1 MHRSLCVVLLR
12 ALPAMAQLDRIPPP
26 NAANPLTRNAASVEA
41 GQKRFRQLCA
51 SCHGRDGEGGQGEGQ
66 GPNLMNSWEV
76 RRAKDAQLFS
86 SVKNGVKGTQMPAF
100 PLPEPQVWELV
111 AFVRSLNAPA
121 YSVSVPGDAAAGE
134 ALFYGKGGCSGCHM
148 IRGKGG
154 YLGPDLTNIGA
165 TRRVSELRE
174 AIVNPKQLPSEGYRP
189 LLLRLPDGRQVKAVA
204 KHYSNWSIQA
214 LDEKGELHLLRGEAM
229 KQANMRDKPWMPA
242 DLAQSLRADEIANVI
257 AYLSRQ
263 SERSAGDSN

>member
-1 MHRSLCVVLLR
+1 
-12 ALPAMAQLDRIPPP
+12 
-26 NAANPLTRNAASVEA
+26 
-41 GQKRFRQLCA
+41 
-51 SCHGRDGEGGQGEGQ
+51 
-66 GPNLMNSWEV
+66 
-76 RRAKDAQLFS
+76 
-86 SVKNGVKGTQMPAF
+86 
-100 PLPEPQVWELV
+100 
-111 AFVRSLNAPA
+111 LNAPA
-121 YSVSVPGDAAAGE
+121 YSVSVPGDTPAGE

-214 LDEKGELHLLRGEAM
+214 LDENGELHLLRGEAM
-229 KQANMRDKPWMPA
+229 KQVNVRDKPWMPA
-242 DLAQSLRADEIANVI
+242 DLAQSLSVDEIANVI

-263 SERSAGDSN
+263 SVRSGGDSN